1 MNLFVHPSV
10 GFSNPSVDTEL
21 STERITV
28 VPTAHTLP
36 PALLTR
42 FTASAVR
49 FGNDDLLGI
58 HLMLGQ
64 VLDVDGPEIT
74 PIPRAASRKA
84 MSTPLISSLFHQV
97 LAEMQSGRRRG
108 DGSLVLRVNRR

>member
-1 MNLFVHPSV
+1 MNLFVHPSK

-42 FTASAVR
+42 FTASAVSL
-49 FGNDDLLGI
+49 GNDDLLGI

-74 PIPRAASRKA
+74 QSRHAASGRPCRR
-84 MSTPLISSLFHQV
+84 PLISSLFIRCLLKCSPAV
-97 LAEMQSGRRRG
+97 GAATAPSFFAKI
-108 DGSLVLRVNRR
+108 V